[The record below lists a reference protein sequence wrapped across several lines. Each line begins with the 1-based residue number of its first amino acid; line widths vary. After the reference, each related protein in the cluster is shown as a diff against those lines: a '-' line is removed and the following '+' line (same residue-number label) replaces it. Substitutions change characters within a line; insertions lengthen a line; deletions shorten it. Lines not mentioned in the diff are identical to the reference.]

1 MGRALPFTH
10 HANLVKIRERLR
22 ELRMERGMSQAQLA
36 EMLGYHYTAICRFET
51 GKFED
56 IMFSTIDRWATAVGA
71 KVEYKIKVADRP
83 TRVDFL
89 ALKRTLRDAQLA
101 NPKTEA
107 GARMQAESRA
117 RSLEKLAHER
127 GYRPP
132 RKETS

>member
-10 HANLVKIRERLR
+10 HAELAKIRKRLTEIR
-22 ELRMERGMSQAQLA
+22 HMRGMTQAQVG
-36 EMLGYHYTAICRFET
+36 EMLGYHTQSIC
-51 GKFED
+51 KFENAVFND
-56 IMFSTIDRWATAVGA
+56 IMISTIDRWATAVGA
-71 KVEYKIKVADRP
+71 KVEYKITLADRP
-83 TRVDFL
+83 MRVDFL
-89 ALKRTLRDAQLA
+89 ALKRTLRDAQSV

-117 RSLEKLAHER
+117 RSAEKLAHQR